1 MGYCG
6 RFFLIA
12 IAINKYPEL
21 TSLDVLNMF
30 WWLLGNLH
38 IFHDLLVNNSSTF
51 EMRIHNSFKMRSV
64 QINVIYTLM
73 FIPVVRVLWFKTSW
87 FIWKDLIPDSN
98 SPSPLYPRL
107 SVLQCRWILVSFRSL
122 FPLWQAMLLD
132 YIYPSTYL
140 SYIQIYIS

>member
-12 IAINKYPEL
+12 IAMNKYPEL
-21 TSLDVLNMF
+21 TSLDVLNIF
-30 WWLLGNLH
+30 WWLLWNLN

-64 QINVIYTLM
+64 QLNVIYTLM
-73 FIPVVRVLWFKTSW
+73 FIPVVRVSWFKTSW

-98 SPSPLYPRL
+98 SPSPLYPRYK
-107 SVLQCRWILVSFRSL
+107 RWILVSFRCL